1 MIKKVNMTQIESK
14 DMTTYYPQTVIYE
27 EKKTTY
33 WILGFTLVLFSI
45 LFFLYYLYERIE
57 LDKYI
62 ILPLVGIFFA
72 LFICINIAFYSIKIY
87 DDKTIQFGFPAWNK
101 KLQSSEIKSIEEI
114 PYHPIR
120 EFSGLGWRIGRGRK
134 NGKWRIGYVMWLQK
148 GIEIEATNGKYYVFG
163 TDNPQ
168 EIISLMQ

>member
-1 MIKKVNMTQIESK
+1 MTA
-14 DMTTYYPQTVIYE
+14 YYPQTVIYE

-33 WILGFTLVLFSI
+33 WIFMFILVFIGMMVFLVYLQTRASLGYF
-45 LFFLYYLYERIE
+45 
-57 LDKYI
+57 I
-62 ILPLVGIFFA
+62 ILPLIGLSFGIFVTY
-72 LFICINIAFYSIKIY
+72 NMAFYSVKIF
-87 DDKTIQFGFPAWNK
+87 DDRTIQFGFLNWNK
-101 KLQSSEIKSIEEI
+101 KLQPSEINSIEEI

-120 EFSGLGWRIGRGRK
+120 EFGGLGWRVGRGRK

-168 EIISLMQ
+168 EILSLLQ

>member
-1 MIKKVNMTQIESK
+1 MA
-14 DMTTYYPQTVIYE
+14 TYYPQTVIYE

-33 WILGFTLVLFSI
+33 WLFGLM
-45 LFFLYYLYERIE
+45 LFFIGMMVFLGYIQTINTLGYF
-57 LDKYI
+57 I
-62 ILPLVGIFFA
+62 ILPFVGLFFG
-72 LFICINIAFYSIKIY
+72 LFICYNIAFYSVKIF
-87 DDKTIQFGFPAWNK
+87 DDKTIQFGFPSWNK
-101 KLQSSEIKSIEEI
+101 KLQLSEIKSIEEI

-120 EFSGLGWRIGRGRK
+120 EFGGLGWRIGRGRK

-168 EIISLMQ
+168 EILSLMG

>member
-1 MIKKVNMTQIESK
+1 MPS
-14 DMTTYYPQTVIYE
+14 YYPQSVIYE
-27 EKKTTY
+27 EKKVTY

-45 LFFLYYLYERIE
+45 LFFLYYLYERNKLGVFIA
-57 LDKYI
+57 
-62 ILPLVGIFFA
+62 LPLVGIFFA

-87 DDKTIQFGFPAWNK
+87 DDKTIQFGFPNWNK
-101 KLQSSEIKSIEEI
+101 KLQPSEIKSIEEI

-168 EIISLMQ
+168 AILSALR

>member
-1 MIKKVNMTQIESK
+1 MA
-14 DMTTYYPQTVIYE
+14 TYYPQTGVYE
-27 EKKTTY
+27 EKKVTY
-33 WILGFTLVLFSI
+33 WVLFI
-45 LFFLYYLYERIE
+45 IPFIVLLTIFIAYNELMEFHFLPIFLF
-57 LDKYI
+57 
-62 ILPLVGIFFA
+62 VIFA
-72 LFICINIAFYSIKIY
+72 IYNMAFYSVKIF

-120 EFSGLGWRIGRGRK
+120 EFGGLGWRIGRGRK
-134 NGKWRIGYVMWLQK
+134 NGKWRIGYVVWLQK

-168 EIISLMQ
+168 EILSLVK

>member
-1 MIKKVNMTQIESK
+1 MA
-14 DMTTYYPQTVIYE
+14 TYYPQTVIYE

-33 WILGFTLVLFSI
+33 WIFGLM
-45 LFFLYYLYERIE
+45 LFFIGMMVFLGYLQIRVSLGYF
-57 LDKYI
+57 L
-62 ILPLVGIFFA
+62 ILPFVGLFFG
-72 LFICINIAFYSIKIY
+72 LFIFYNISFYSVKIF

-101 KLQSSEIKSIEEI
+101 KLQPSEIKSIEEI

-120 EFSGLGWRIGRGRK
+120 EFGGLGWRVGRGRK

-168 EIISLMQ
+168 AILSALGQHGGPARI

>member
-1 MIKKVNMTQIESK
+1 ME
-14 DMTTYYPQTVIYE
+14 TYYPQTVIYE

-33 WILGFTLVLFSI
+33 WIFGLM
-45 LFFLYYLYERIE
+45 LFFIGMMVFLGYLQIRVSLGYF
-57 LDKYI
+57 L
-62 ILPLVGIFFA
+62 ILPFVGLFFG
-72 LFICINIAFYSIKIY
+72 LFIFYNISFYSVKIF

-101 KLQSSEIKSIEEI
+101 KLQPSEIKSIEEI

-120 EFSGLGWRIGRGRK
+120 EFGGLGWRVGRGRK

-168 EIISLMQ
+168 EILSLIQ

>member
-1 MIKKVNMTQIESK
+1 ME
-14 DMTTYYPQTVIYE
+14 TYYPQTVLYE

-33 WILGFTLVLFSI
+33 WIFGLM
-45 LFFLYYLYERIE
+45 LFFIGMMVFLGYLQIRASLGYF
-57 LDKYI
+57 I
-62 ILPLVGIFFA
+62 ILPFVGLFFG
-72 LFICINIAFYSIKIY
+72 LFIFYNISFYSVKIF

-101 KLQSSEIKSIEEI
+101 KLQRSEINSIEEI
-114 PYHPIR
+114 PYHPMR
-120 EFSGLGWRIGRGRK
+120 EFGGLGWRIGRGRK

-168 EIISLMQ
+168 EILSLIQ

>member
-1 MIKKVNMTQIESK
+1 ME
-14 DMTTYYPQTVIYE
+14 TYYPQTVIYE

-33 WILGFTLVLFSI
+33 WVLF
-45 LFFLYYLYERIE
+45 
-57 LDKYI
+57 I
-62 ILPLVGIFFA
+62 IPFIVLPLIYVTYKLDGVFDYIYFLPIFLFVIFA
-72 LFICINIAFYSIKIY
+72 IYNMAFYSVKIF

-114 PYHPIR
+114 SYHPIR
-120 EFSGLGWRIGRGRK
+120 EFGGLGWRIGRGRK

-168 EIISLMQ
+168 EILSLIQ